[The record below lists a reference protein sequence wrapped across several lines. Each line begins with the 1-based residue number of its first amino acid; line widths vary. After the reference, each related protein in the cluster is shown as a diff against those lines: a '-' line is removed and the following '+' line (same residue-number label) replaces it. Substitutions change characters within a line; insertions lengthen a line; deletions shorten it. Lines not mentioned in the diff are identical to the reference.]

1 MSESLHHISR
11 RRRAMPKLESYP
23 SKRLVIRLLDKL
35 LIIIAIVGPLMALP
49 QLIAVYG
56 THDADNISVISWSSW
71 ALMNLLWL
79 AYGIVHK
86 EKPIIITYILWFIV
100 NGMMAIAPIIFR

>member
-11 RRRAMPKLESYP
+11 RRRSASRLEDYP
-23 SKRLVIRLLDKL
+23 SKRLIIRLLDKL
-35 LIIIAIVGPLMALP
+35 LIIIAVVGPLMALP

-56 THDADNISVISWSSW
+56 TGDAHNISFISWGSW

-79 AYGIVHK
+79 AYGVVHK
-86 EKPIIITYILWFIV
+86 EKPIIITYSLWFIV
-100 NGMMAIAPIIFR
+100 NGLMALSPMIFR